1 MLPDPKSVVRR
12 AANAGMRSA
21 FPVRGEVHVPVE
33 TDGDAGLFG
42 PDSVTWRVHA
52 HPSVLVGGIRALLV
66 QSLHP
71 LAIAGVAQHS
81 QYRRDPLGRLQ
92 RTAAYVAATTYGTT
106 ADADEAIARVRAV
119 HERVRGVAADGRP
132 YAASD
137 PALLAWVHHVEVES
151 FLVAYERVGPGLSRA
166 DSDRYVAEMAVLGAR
181 FGVPDPVTTAAAV
194 QTWVRRHPEQR
205 TTADARSAVR
215 FLVMP
220 PLPGAARAAYVVLLG
235 AAISLIPLRQRLMLG
250 LVLPGPVTGRL
261 ASEPAARA
269 LCAALGWSLGPSP
282 ALERAR
288 ARVSA

>member
-1 MLPDPKSVVRR
+1 MCQAAEARRLPSGHGITASIGARPPYRGGVMLPDPKSVVRR

-21 FPVRGEVHVPVE
+21 FPVRGEVHVPIE

-119 HERVRGVAADGRP
+119 
-132 YAASD
+132 
-137 PALLAWVHHVEVES
+137 
-151 FLVAYERVGPGLSRA
+151 
-166 DSDRYVAEMAVLGAR
+166 
-181 FGVPDPVTTAAAV
+181 
-194 QTWVRRHPEQR
+194 
-205 TTADARSAVR
+205 
-215 FLVMP
+215 
-220 PLPGAARAAYVVLLG
+220 
-235 AAISLIPLRQRLMLG
+235 
-250 LVLPGPVTGRL
+250 
-261 ASEPAARA
+261 
-269 LCAALGWSLGPSP
+269 
-282 ALERAR
+282 
-288 ARVSA
+288 